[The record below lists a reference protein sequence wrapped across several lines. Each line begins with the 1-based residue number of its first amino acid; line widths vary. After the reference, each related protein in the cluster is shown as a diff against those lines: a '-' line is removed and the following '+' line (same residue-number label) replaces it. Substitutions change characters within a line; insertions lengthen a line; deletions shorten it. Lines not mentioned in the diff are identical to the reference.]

1 MHNTLYSGLADTPL
15 LPTHG
20 YNGQKLQCWCNSL
33 HYRLL
38 VLRNCTHLIVPN
50 LFFSHY
56 KGQLGSTMGHK
67 SIETLTCNSKIQF
80 LSIIQGHI
88 PPPPPTSTHPLPK
101 ISRFS
106 KSDLIPGSSL
116 EKYMPGKV
124 FLRAQWYL
132 DRVRGKSIANWPNG
146 IKIGPAVNET
156 R

>member
-1 MHNTLYSGLADTPL
+1 M
-15 LPTHG
+15 
-20 YNGQKLQCWCNSL
+20 KV
-33 HYRLL
+33 RK
-38 VLRNCTHLIVPN
+38 RIV
-50 LFFSHY
+50 
-56 KGQLGSTMGHK
+56 
-67 SIETLTCNSKIQF
+67 QF
-80 LSIIQGHI
+80 LSLFKESSAQFFCS
-88 PPPPPTSTHPLPK
+88 PPPTP
-101 ISRFS
+101 SRKF